1 MTQPQKKARLPSA
14 GKPANRDSI
23 NAKVLGGER
32 EGFGEG
38 KGNLSPERFPFPS
51 PSFPLRALHN
61 GVKRGDGKGAAA
73 APPFKDDLGN
83 VTLGEKFL

>member
-1 MTQPQKKARLPSA
+1 MTQPQKKTRLPSV

-51 PSFPLRALHN
+51 PMLHAFTGLN
-61 GVKRGDGKGAAA
+61 NSQNPAMSKGTH
-73 APPFKDDLGN
+73 KS
-83 VTLGEKFL
+83 